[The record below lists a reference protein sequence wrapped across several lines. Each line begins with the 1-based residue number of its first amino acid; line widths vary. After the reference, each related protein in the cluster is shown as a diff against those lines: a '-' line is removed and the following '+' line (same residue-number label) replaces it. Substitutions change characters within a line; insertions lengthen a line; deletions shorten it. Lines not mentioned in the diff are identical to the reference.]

1 MAKAA
6 PVDNVSERTKIDI
19 NAMRTCMDSRGMRI
33 IKGENMGGRNL
44 GHGVPGIVVRLAD
57 KRSEQLT
64 NHHLFA
70 RPHDRKC
77 KDAVKFDPAIGC
89 GLEIN
94 TQITLP
100 FEVNQK

>member
-1 MAKAA
+1 
-6 PVDNVSERTKIDI
+6 
-19 NAMRTCMDSRGMRI
+19 
-33 IKGENMGGRNL
+33 MGGRNL

-77 KDAVKFDPAIGC
+77 KDAVKFDPAIGR
-89 GLEIN
+89 GLEIT
-94 TQITLP
+94 TQIALP
-100 FEVNQK
+100 FEVKQK

>member
-1 MAKAA
+1 MAKVA

-19 NAMRTCMDSRGMRI
+19 NAMRTCMDSRGMRT
-33 IKGENMGGRNL
+33 IKGENMGRRNL
-44 GHGVPGIVVRLAD
+44 GHWVPGIVVRLAD

-89 GLEIN
+89 GLAIN

-100 FEVNQK
+100 FEVKQK

>member
-1 MAKAA
+1 
-6 PVDNVSERTKIDI
+6 
-19 NAMRTCMDSRGMRI
+19 
-33 IKGENMGGRNL
+33 MGGRNL

-89 GLEIN
+89 GLEIT

-100 FEVNQK
+100 FEVAKMNSLPFPKLSLNAWRRSRRIERAI